1 MTSGLLTPAAS
12 TRTSTSSSPG
22 VGTGLIAVFSCSGPP
37 GAAISTT
44 VISRGKFIQFL
55 RASGNLKRGGQSRR
69 STIFGQ
75 DSVDLRQDAA
85 MFIRQLDYLVTL
97 AREKHFAKAAE
108 ACHVSQPALSS
119 AIRSLEKE
127 LGVMIVQRGRRFM
140 GFTAEGERVLVWAQQ
155 TLTSL
160 SHMREDASIAK
171 SSMAGTLRVGA
182 IPTTM
187 TVSAFI
193 TAPSRALYPNIRY
206 TISSLS
212 TAEIAAQLDR
222 FELDLGL
229 TYLDEKTI
237 DGFESLHL
245 FDERYVLLSARN
257 AQLEPTV
264 TWEQAG
270 RLPLCLLTGKMRN
283 RQVIDAAFRRAGA
296 KADVILET
304 DSIFALYANV
314 SEAGL
319 FSIGPHSLLN
329 FWDMARVRAT
339 PVLPYLTRAIG
350 LIARN
355 QPALAPITAAVWEI
369 ARGLELQKRFDLAL
383 V

>member
-1 MTSGLLTPAAS
+1 
-12 TRTSTSSSPG
+12 
-22 VGTGLIAVFSCSGPP
+22 
-37 GAAISTT
+37 
-44 VISRGKFIQFL
+44 
-55 RASGNLKRGGQSRR
+55 
-69 STIFGQ
+69 
-75 DSVDLRQDAA
+75 

-108 ACHVSQPALSS
+108 VCHVSQPALSS

-127 LGVMIVQRGRRFM
+127 LGIMIVQRGRRFV
-140 GFTAEGERVLVWAQQ
+140 GFTVEGERVLVWAQQ

-182 IPTTM
+182 IPTSL

-193 TAPSRALYPNIRY
+193 TAPCRAQYPNIRY
-206 TISSLS
+206 NISSLS
-212 TAEIAAQLDR
+212 TEAIAAQLDR

-229 TYLDEKTI
+229 TYLDEKTL
-237 DGFESLHL
+237 DGFETLHL
-245 FDERYVLLSARN
+245 FDERYVLLSGRN
-257 AQLEPTV
+257 AKLEPTV

-304 DSIFALYANV
+304 DSIFALYAHV
-314 SEAGL
+314 GEAGL
-319 FSIGPHSLLN
+319 FSIVPHSLLN
-329 FWDMARVRAT
+329 FFDMARVRAT
-339 PVLPYLTRAIG
+339 PLLPYLTRAIG

-369 ARGLELQKRFDLAL
+369 ARTLELQKRFDLAL
-383 V
+383 A

>member
-1 MTSGLLTPAAS
+1 
-12 TRTSTSSSPG
+12 
-22 VGTGLIAVFSCSGPP
+22 
-37 GAAISTT
+37 
-44 VISRGKFIQFL
+44 
-55 RASGNLKRGGQSRR
+55 
-69 STIFGQ
+69 
-75 DSVDLRQDAA
+75 

-127 LGVMIVQRGRRFM
+127 LGIMVVQRGRRFM

-155 TLTSL
+155 TLASL
-160 SHMREDASIAK
+160 SHMREDASISK
-171 SSMAGTLRVGA
+171 SNMAGTLRLGA
-182 IPTTM
+182 IPTTI
-187 TVSAFI
+187 TVSSFI
-193 TAPSRALYPNIRY
+193 TAPSRAQYPNIRY

-212 TAEIAAQLDR
+212 TEEIAARLDR

-245 FDERYVLLSARN
+245 FDERYVLLSGRDAK
-257 AQLEPTV
+257 LEPTV

-270 RLPLCLLTGKMRN
+270 QLPLCLLTGKMRN
-283 RQVIDAAFRRAGA
+283 RQVVDAAFRRAGS

-304 DSIFALYANV
+304 DSIFALYAHV

-319 FSIGPHSLLN
+319 FSIVPHSLLN
-329 FWDMARVRAT
+329 FFDMARVRAT
-339 PVLPYLTRAIG
+339 PVLPYLTRRIG

>member
-1 MTSGLLTPAAS
+1 
-12 TRTSTSSSPG
+12 
-22 VGTGLIAVFSCSGPP
+22 
-37 GAAISTT
+37 
-44 VISRGKFIQFL
+44 
-55 RASGNLKRGGQSRR
+55 
-69 STIFGQ
+69 
-75 DSVDLRQDAA
+75 

-127 LGVMIVQRGRRFM
+127 LGIMIVQRGRRFM
-140 GFTAEGERVLVWAQQ
+140 GFTVEGERVLLWAQQ

-160 SHMREDASIAK
+160 SHMREDATISK

-187 TVSAFI
+187 TVTAFI
-193 TAPSRALYPNIRY
+193 TAACRALYPNVRY
-206 TISSLS
+206 AISSLS
-212 TAEIAAQLDR
+212 TEAIAGQLDQ

-229 TYLDEKTI
+229 TYLDEKTL
-237 DGFESLHL
+237 DGFESLRL
-245 FDERYVLLSARN
+245 YDERYVLLSSRN

-270 RLPLCLLTGKMRN
+270 RLPMCLLTGKMRN
-283 RQVIDAAFRRAGA
+283 RQVIDAAFRRAGT

-304 DSIFALYANV
+304 DSIFSLYAHV

-319 FSIGPHSLLN
+319 FSVVPHSLLN
-329 FWDMARVRAT
+329 FFDMTRVQAR
-339 PVLPYLTRAIG
+339 PLLPFLTRAIG

-355 QPALAPITAAVWEI
+355 RPSLAPVTAAVWEI
-369 ARGLELQKRFDLAL
+369 ARGLDLQKRFDLAL
-383 V
+383 D

>member
-1 MTSGLLTPAAS
+1 
-12 TRTSTSSSPG
+12 
-22 VGTGLIAVFSCSGPP
+22 
-37 GAAISTT
+37 
-44 VISRGKFIQFL
+44 
-55 RASGNLKRGGQSRR
+55 
-69 STIFGQ
+69 
-75 DSVDLRQDAA
+75 

-127 LGVMIVQRGRRFM
+127 LGIMIVQRGRRFI

-155 TLTSL
+155 TLASL

-171 SSMAGTLRVGA
+171 SSMQGTLRVGA

-193 TAPSRALYPNIRY
+193 TAPTRALYPSIRY
-206 TISSLS
+206 SISSLS

-229 TYLDEKTI
+229 TYLDEKAL

-245 FDERYVLLSARN
+245 FDERYVLLSGRN
-257 AQLEPTV
+257 AKLESTV
-264 TWEQAG
+264 TWEEAG

-304 DSIFALYANV
+304 DSIFALYAHV

-319 FSIGPHSLLN
+319 FSIVPHSLLN
-329 FWDMARVRAT
+329 FFDMARGRAT

-383 V
+383 I

>member
-1 MTSGLLTPAAS
+1 
-12 TRTSTSSSPG
+12 
-22 VGTGLIAVFSCSGPP
+22 
-37 GAAISTT
+37 
-44 VISRGKFIQFL
+44 
-55 RASGNLKRGGQSRR
+55 
-69 STIFGQ
+69 
-75 DSVDLRQDAA
+75 

-108 ACHVSQPALSS
+108 VCHVSQPALSS

-127 LGVMIVQRGRRFM
+127 LGIMIVQRGRRFM
-140 GFTAEGERVLVWAQQ
+140 GLTAEGERVLAWAQQ
-155 TLTSL
+155 TLSSL

-187 TVSAFI
+187 TVAAFI
-193 TAPSRALYPNIRY
+193 TAPCRAAYPNIRY
-206 TISSLS
+206 TVSSLS
-212 TAEIAAQLDR
+212 SESIAGQLDR

-245 FDERYVLLSARN
+245 FDERYVLLAARKVS
-257 AQLEPTV
+257 LEPTL

-304 DSIFALYANV
+304 DSIFSLYAHV

-319 FSIGPHSLLN
+319 FSIVPHSLLN
-329 FWDMARVRAT
+329 SFDMTKVQAR
-339 PVLPYLTRAIG
+339 PLLPYLTRAIG

-369 ARGLELQKRFDLAL
+369 ARGLGLQKRFDLAL
-383 V
+383 A

>member
-1 MTSGLLTPAAS
+1 
-12 TRTSTSSSPG
+12 
-22 VGTGLIAVFSCSGPP
+22 
-37 GAAISTT
+37 
-44 VISRGKFIQFL
+44 
-55 RASGNLKRGGQSRR
+55 
-69 STIFGQ
+69 
-75 DSVDLRQDAA
+75 

-119 AIRSLEKE
+119 AIRSLEIE
-127 LGVMIVQRGRRFM
+127 LGVMIVQRGRRFV
-140 GFTAEGERVLVWAQQ
+140 GFTAEGERVLLWAQQ

-171 SSMAGTLRVGA
+171 SSMAGTLRIGA

-187 TVSAFI
+187 TVTAFI
-193 TAPSRALYPNIRY
+193 TAASRALYPNIRY
-206 TISSLS
+206 AISSLS
-212 TAEIAAQLDR
+212 TEAIAGQLDR

-245 FDERYVLLSARN
+245 FDERYVLLSSRN
-257 AQLEPTV
+257 AKLESTL
-264 TWEQAG
+264 TWQEAG

-304 DSIFALYANV
+304 DSVFALYAHV

-319 FSIGPHSLLN
+319 FSIVPHSLLN
-329 FWDMARVRAT
+329 FFDMARVRAT

-355 QPALAPITAAVWEI
+355 QPALAPITAAVWET
-369 ARGLELQKRFDLAL
+369 ARGLGLQKRFDLAL
-383 V
+383 D